1 MSVVALLCWIAT
13 AFFGLYLL
21 AVWLIENDVSEKGAT
36 ASRLPAPVIGGH
48 ALLALAGLGFW
59 VVHLLSG
66 SDKWGWFALATLGI
80 IILLGLTM
88 LTRWIPVHRGFVES
102 GAEPAAF
109 PAERAFP
116 VPVVASHGLLAFTTF
131 ALVLL
136 DMLKIRA

>member
-48 ALLALAGLGFW
+48 ALLALVGLGFW

-66 SDKWGWFALATLGI
+66 SSKWGWLALGTLAL

-88 LTRWIPVHRGFVES
+88 LTRWIPVHRGFVQS
-102 GAEPAAF
+102 GSNAAGF

-131 ALVLL
+131 TLVLL
-136 DMLKIRA
+136 TMLHLR

>member
-1 MSVVALLCWIAT
+1 MSVIALLCWIAT
-13 AFFGLYLL
+13 VFFGLYLL
-21 AVWLIENDVSEKGAT
+21 AVWLIENDVTERGAT

-59 VVHLLSG
+59 VIHLLSG
-66 SDKWGWFALATLGI
+66 SNRWGWLALATLGVI
-80 IILLGLTM
+80 IVLGLTM
-88 LTRWIPVHRGFVES
+88 LTRWIPVHRGFRES
-102 GAEPAAF
+102 GAEAAGF

-136 DMLKIRA
+136 TLLHGG